1 MNDTM
6 SNAQRLAASIHSAI
20 GVLCRNGAP
29 MFYIVLD
36 DSQVGTFTVEH
47 QDPHELAAYLARC
60 PNRGRAPCP
69 PPPHHHR
76 R

>member
-6 SNAQRLAASIHSAI
+6 SNAQRLAASIHPAI

-29 MFYIVLD
+29 MFYIVLY

-47 QDPHELAAYLARC
+47 QDPYELAAYLPR
-60 PNRGRAPCP
+60 
-69 PPPHHHR
+69 
-76 R
+76 